1 VHILGKVFVGGLATV
16 VFGATAYGYS
26 TITSL
31 NDGLARTDVIGSGAQ
46 DRGPG
51 EQALDGAVDIL
62 LVGRDSRKDEQGNP
76 LPAQVLQELR
86 AGPNGDDLTDTLIVL
101 RIPNGQDSVKAFSI
115 PRDSYVDLPE
125 GLGKGKINAAFG
137 LGKLAE
143 AAKLR
148 KQGIKDKAE
157 IERESLTAGR
167 TATREAVENLTGLTI
182 DHYAEVNLL
191 SFYDISQAV
200 GGVNV
205 NICKATKDEASGADF
220 AAGPQLIEGANA
232 LAFVRQRDN
241 LPGTDLGRVR
251 RQQVFLASLAK
262 SVLSAGTLANPGKL
276 GDLIDSV
283 KKSVVLDDNWDL
295 LDFVQQMQGLSDGNI
310 AFKTIPVGNVDY
322 RYSATNH
329 DLTAV
334 QVDPAQVKA
343 FVGGL
348 LGGAALP
355 PSAPPV
361 AGTPVTVDVYNA
373 GEKEGLAARVA
384 SLLKTQG
391 YTPGKADNSPD
402 KRRTS
407 LVEFGAGMA
416 AQGSDVA
423 KALGGLNTRLSADV
437 PAGHIVVQLGQV
449 YSGPGATDGGAATG
463 ATAGTSVTGIPGA
476 PKPSDPVT
484 AADSGACVD

>member
-1 VHILGKVFVGGLATV
+1 VRLGGVHIVGKVFVSGLAAA

-26 TITSL
+26 AITSL
-31 NDGLARTDVIGSGAQ
+31 NDGLARTDVIGAGGQ
-46 DRGPG
+46 DHGPG
-51 EQALDGAVDIL
+51 EQAPDGAVDIL
-62 LVGRDSRKDEQGNP
+62 LVGRDSRTDGQGNP

-101 RIPNGQDSVKAFSI
+101 RIPNGQESVKAFSI

-137 LGKLAE
+137 LAKLAE
-143 AAKLR
+143 SAKLR
-148 KQGIKDKAE
+148 KQGITDKAK
-157 IERESLTAGR
+157 IQSESLAAGR
-167 TATREAVENLTGLTI
+167 IATREAVENLTGLTI

-205 NICKATKDEASGADF
+205 NICKATKDENSGANF
-220 AAGPQLIEGANA
+220 QAGPQLIAGADA

-262 SVLSAGTLANPGKL
+262 SVLSAGTLANPSRL

-283 KKSVVLDDNWDL
+283 KKSVVLDENWDL
-295 LDFVQQMQGLSDGNI
+295 LDFVQQMQGLSGGNI

-322 RYSATNH
+322 RYSATDH
-329 DLTAV
+329 RLTAV

-343 FVGGL
+343 FASGL
-348 LGGAALP
+348 LGGAVQPSSP
-355 PSAPPV
+355 PSAGG
-361 AGTPVTVDVYNA
+361 ASVTVDVYNA
-373 GEKEGLAARVA
+373 GDKEGLAARVSGA
-384 SLLKTQG
+384 MKAQG
-391 YTPGKADNSPD
+391 YTAGNAENSPV

-407 LVEFGAGMA
+407 LVEFGAGA
-416 AQGSDVA
+416 AAEGAEVA
-423 KALGGLNTRLSADV
+423 KALGGLNTQLSADV
-437 PAGHIVVQLGQV
+437 PAGHVVVLLGQV
-449 YSGPGATDGGAATG
+449 YSGPGASGAVATG
-463 ATAGTSVTGIPGA
+463 TAAGAPGA

-484 AADSGACVD
+484 AADSGDCVD